1 LIVQDDDD
9 EHNNDEPRIIPN
21 PSLPN
26 RKPKPR
32 KDHTP
37 SLPHHQPDDPNAADQ
52 TLFPPAS
59 PTTTTTTTKP
69 LCPEI
74 TRLFL
79 LQGTAGRFVGGEEP
93 GLTEMGLGRLA
104 LRFERRGSSMEC
116 QFGAS
121 GALGSQSLMGNMRS
135 FFELAT
141 VV

>member
-1 LIVQDDDD
+1 MIFQDDDD
-9 EHNNDEPRIIPN
+9 EHNNDEPQIIPN

-26 RKPKPR
+26 RKAKPR

-37 SLPHHQPDDPNAADQ
+37 SLPHHPPDDPNAADQ

-59 PTTTTTTTKP
+59 PTTTTKR

-79 LQGTAGRFVGGEEP
+79 LQSTAGRFVRGEEP

-104 LRFERRGSSMEC
+104 LRFERRGSSMGC